1 MTLGERIKRLRM
13 ERGWSQTQLAQKLDV
28 HPKQV
33 SGWER
38 GAHTPSTDVLIRIA
52 EVLSVSLDYLAF
64 ENREAKRQVEIADL
78 ELLEKLQEIDKLPE
92 EDKQTVKNVLDTFIL
107 KGRFQ
112 RLALPV
118 EQ

>member
-13 ERGWSQTQLAQKLDV
+13 ERGWSQTQLAQRLEV

-52 EVLSVSLDYLAF
+52 ETLGVSLDYLAF
-64 ENREAKRQVEIADL
+64 ENREVKRHIDIADL
-78 ELLEKLQEIDKLPE
+78 ELLEKLQEIDKLPD
-92 EDKQTVKNVLDTFIL
+92 EDKETVKNVLDTFIL
-107 KGRFQ
+107 KSRFQ
-112 RLALPV
+112 RLAV
-118 EQ
+118 TAE